1 MANPRN
7 MSVHPHQGRQ
17 LPRDWAATARS
28 RAQQADEDYEQRMS
42 AAWRQPLTYGTAR
55 LAELGIVSLTKSAQL
70 SQQNTDSLSRSDR
83 FDSELRLIGRTDDG
97 FEVWSDGHGTT
108 IRRRKQ

>member
-7 MSVHPHQGRQ
+7 LSVHPHQGRQ

-28 RAQQADEDYEQRMS
+28 RAQQADEDYERRMS
-42 AAWRQPLTYGTAR
+42 AAWRQPLTYGTSR

-70 SQQNTDSLSRSDR
+70 SQNNDSLSRSDR
-83 FDSELRLIGRTDDG
+83 FDSELRLVGRDG
-97 FEVWSDGHGTT
+97 EWEVWQDSHGAT
-108 IRRRKQ
+108 IRKRVK